1 MVTRVL
7 LAASSNFITNG
18 YSIVAYSLAKHL
30 ATKKD
35 IELTYYGFQYFQ
47 KNPAHEK
54 ERELPSNV
62 QIYDCF
68 ENENPKGLGFGFD
81 QFADFVTMNKPD
93 VIIIYN
99 DMVVVANLL
108 EKLTKVQNKNFKV
121 IVYIDQVYLY
131 QKKHYIELL
140 NAHADY
146 VLCFTPYWEDIARG
160 LGIKRPTGFLQ
171 HGFDPMTHYPVPQN
185 ICRDY
190 YNLKQDDFIVLSLN
204 RNQPR
209 KRYDILLQTW
219 AEFVSRHLEEPVKL
233 LIATA
238 LNGGWSIIEVYEREL
253 WKRGITLEQGLKHV
267 IFIDNPQNVLDEE
280 INILMNL
287 GDINLTEMD
296 GEGWGLTNYQS
307 AALGKPQV
315 TSYVGGIKDFF
326 TRDNSMI
333 LEPKMTFYI
342 DQSRDS
348 VGGEAELVD
357 YRDAV
362 EALEAYY
369 ADPDLRKLHGDRC
382 RKGIL
387 EKYQWPVLG
396 DKLYNIIKEVAAYP
410 TFAMR
415 DALEGKQAPAQAQIQ
430 GLQITSSQPQPAPAP
445 VSSANEVKPIN
456 VKKTESTNGKISLD
470 DIAALLG
477 DIPGAELKMT
487 PAATPPAA
495 TPPVAT
501 PPAATPPDSP
511 NIDVKNLLT
520 QEPAVPAVPTPV
532 PVVPVVPTP
541 EPAVLEVPTP
551 ETEKTKIQVVEE
563 PDTDTD
569 TEAEAEAGEMAF
581 DIEAIKKV
589 AKKPKKKK
597 QPIEPAKN
605 KADEIKQ
612 RLQDKLANKK
622 LETQKEDSDDDDLDV
637 EALLKLKSKIDKLIA
652 KSK

>member
-1 MVTRVL
+1 MATRVL
-7 LAASSNFITNG
+7 LAASNPFITNG

-160 LGIKRPTGFLQ
+160 LGIKRPTGYLQ
-171 HGFDPMTHYPVPQN
+171 HGFDPMTHYPVSKN

-190 YNLKQDDFIVLSLN
+190 YNLKQDDFIVMSLN

-219 AEFVSRHLEEPVKL
+219 AEFVSRHIEEPVKL

-238 LNGGWSIIEVYEREL
+238 LNGGWSILEVYEREL
-253 WKRGITLEQGLKHV
+253 WKRGLTLEQGLKHV

-326 TRDNSMI
+326 TKDNSMI

-362 EALEAYY
+362 DALEAYY

-415 DALEGKQAPAQAQIQ
+415 DALEGKQAPAPAQVQ
-430 GLQITSSQPQPAPAP
+430 GLQITSSQPQPTP
-445 VSSANEVKPIN
+445 VSSANEVQPAN
-456 VKKTESTNGKISLD
+456 VKKTESANGKISLD

-487 PAATPPAA
+487 P
-495 TPPVAT
+495 VAT
-501 PPAATPPDSP
+501 PTDTPY
-511 NIDVKNLLT
+511 IDVKNLLT
-520 QEPAVPAVPTPV
+520 QEPTVSVVPTPV
-532 PVVPVVPTP
+532 PVVPTPEPVVPTP
-541 EPAVLEVPTP
+541 EPVVPTPEPTVLEVPTP
-551 ETEKTKIQVVEE
+551 EPEKTKIQVVEE
-563 PDTDTD
+563 PDTDTEAD
-569 TEAEAEAGEMAF
+569 TEAGETAF

-622 LETQKEDSDDDDLDV
+622 LETKKEDSDDEDLDV